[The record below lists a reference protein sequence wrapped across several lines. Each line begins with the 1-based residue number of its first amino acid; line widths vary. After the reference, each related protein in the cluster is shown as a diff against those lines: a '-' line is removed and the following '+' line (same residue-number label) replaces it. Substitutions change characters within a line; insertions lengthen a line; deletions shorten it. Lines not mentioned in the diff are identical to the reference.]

1 MKIKITILLIFLLS
15 VGLLPTGIFL
25 YAQNIPDKIN
35 KAKILF
41 ENKNIDDSF
50 VILSELLKD
59 TINLKNNEKA
69 DLFYLLSNYYSF
81 KNKHQTEFIFNKN
94 AEKLFREL
102 NNEIKLCDILYAKFD
117 LLDTQKNLDS
127 LENPKKYL
135 DEFFKLSNKNNLER
149 NIIIAYKAYG
159 RLEHKKNN
167 LDMAL
172 KFYERALKSF
182 NIVNDSI
189 LYADIINNK
198 GAIFYSKRNDS
209 AIFYYSKALKIYK
222 KLNLNDDV
230 FSTSF
235 NIGLYN
241 LRIKN
246 INTALKWFKKADS
259 IHVKKFVFNKKV
271 LLYGYMSDTYEKQ
284 KDYKNAYNY
293 AWLYFD
299 YKDSVD
305 LKAQNI
311 AITDQQIKYKS
322 LEKEKKNIELTNAN
336 KRKQLYLLG
345 VVGASLGLFS
355 FGFLSY
361 RNVKKKKEIAEKNI
375 AIEHQKFVA
384 LVKDQEL
391 ISMDSMIEGQ
401 EKERKR
407 IAEDLHD
414 NLGSTLATLK
424 LHFDNYR
431 AHLSVD
437 NVKQIK
443 MLNSTENILDEAY
456 NKVRT
461 MAHANQASILAEH
474 SLVEA
479 VKSLAYK
486 ISSANKTE
494 IEVIDFGFDKSLNHS
509 LEIAVFRIIQELIT
523 NIVKHANAKK
533 ATIDLTLFEDSLGLI
548 VEDDGQ
554 GFNIKKLENK
564 IDGMG
569 LNSIKNR
576 IEHVNGSFV
585 IDTSIGKGTSILI
598 DIPVNKNEI

>member
-1 MKIKITILLIFLLS
+1 MSVGILFPTDIFLFAQINNSIKLNQAEKYLS
-15 VGLLPTGIFL
+15 
-25 YAQNIPDKIN
+25 
-35 KAKILF
+35 AK
-41 ENKNIDDSF
+41 EIDSSF
-50 VILSELLKD
+50 VILDNLLKD
-59 TINLKNNEKA
+59 TLILNKHDKA
-69 DLFYLLSNYYSF
+69 ELFYFLTIYYKF
-81 KNKHQTEFIFNKN
+81 KNKEDV
-94 AEKLFREL
+94 
-102 NNEIKLCDILYAKFD
+102 EIKYNKKAELLYRQLKNEERLSDVLFAKFE
-117 LLDTQKNLDS
+117 LLKSQNNLDTLV
-127 LENPKKYL
+127 NPIIYL
-135 DEFFKLSNKNNLER
+135 DESYKLSIKKDNKKNIIRAIKGHALIKLKNEDYVEAFKLYEEALNLSIKIKDSLQIGNVLNNMGLALLIR
-149 NIIIAYKAYG
+149 N
-159 RLEHKKNN
+159 
-167 LDMAL
+167 
-172 KFYERALKSF
+172 S
-182 NIVNDSI
+182 
-189 LYADIINNK
+189 
-198 GAIFYSKRNDS
+198 DS
-209 AIFYYSKALKIYK
+209 ARSFYRKALKIYK
-222 KLNLNDDV
+222 KIEDNDGT
-230 FSTSF
+230 FNAEF
-235 NIGLYN
+235 NIGISYLEEKDF
-241 LRIKN
+241 LI
-246 INTALKWFKKADS
+246 ALKWFKKVDS
-259 IHVKKFVFNKKV
+259 IPLKEYKFNKKRM
-271 LLYGYMSDTYEKQ
+271 LYGRMSDSYEKQ
-284 KDYKNAYNY
+284 KDYKNALDYV
-293 AWLYFD
+293 WLYND

-554 GFNIKKLENK
+554 GFNIEKLENK

-576 IEHVNGSFV
+576 IEHVNGSFI